1 MIISPEVRRVN
12 DTKLL
17 LNCTQNNTRGGQK
30 SVRPLCYAG
39 LQGKLPF
46 FLTNGAETGQFPQLT
61 RIKSWDN
68 IEKIGIIPTDYKKLV
83 EDKR

>member
-17 LNCTQNNTRGGQK
+17 LNCTQNNTRGEQK

-39 LQGKLPF
+39 LQGKLPCF
-46 FLTNGAETGQFPQLT
+46 FDEWCRNRAVST
-61 RIKSWDN
+61 I
-68 IEKIGIIPTDYKKLV
+68 
-83 EDKR
+83 DKNKELG

>member
-46 FLTNGAETGQFPQLT
+46 FDEWCRNRAVST
-61 RIKSWDN
+61 I
-68 IEKIGIIPTDYKKLV
+68 
-83 EDKR
+83 DKNKELG